1 MTANP
6 PTSPSAERVTHW
18 VHAHG
23 RAVRGYLRALVRHE
37 DEADDLA
44 QEVFRRAWTAR
55 DTYQEQ
61 GTARSYLLRIADRL
75 VCDRARRMH
84 REVNFDSQTWEMI
97 EPQAET
103 GDPLDLIGQTEAQQ
117 QLAEALDRLT
127 PAQRR
132 VLLLRYYGQM
142 PFAEVA
148 RTMSCPLNTV
158 LSHCRRGLLTL
169 RKILVESPL

>member
-1 MTANP
+1 
-6 PTSPSAERVTHW
+6 
-18 VHAHG
+18 
-23 RAVRGYLRALVRHE
+23 
-37 DEADDLA
+37 
-44 QEVFRRAWTAR
+44 
-55 DTYQEQ
+55 
-61 GTARSYLLRIADRL
+61 
-75 VCDRARRMH
+75 MH